1 MWGPGGSC
9 APRAMLVVAASPPFC
24 HRTRS
29 ARSTF
34 AAIRFAGLLLAF
46 GLFGACDRAQ
56 TQTQRDPQTKIWAE
70 FSGEKALAHVQA
82 MVDLG
87 PRPPGTEAIEKTR
100 TYLTKQLE
108 LFDWKVARQPFTQDT
123 PRGKIEFVNLI
134 ATFAGKDSAAS
145 FLICSH
151 YDTKIFDTARFV
163 GANDGGSSTGV
174 LLELARVLARRPD
187 LARKAE
193 LVFFDGEEAY
203 EVFSE
208 TDGLYGSRYFAK
220 QLAAHDRTK
229 QFRGGI
235 LLDMVGDRSLTIT
248 LPPDSPAEMARDI
261 FASAEALNL
270 RKHFTYFD
278 RDITDDHTPL
288 NAVGIPTIDLID
300 FDFTAWHTPDDTID
314 KLSAESLQTVGVVAS
329 YYLSEMALK

>member
-1 MWGPGGSC
+1 MLEWRQSRDYKY
-9 APRAMLVVAASPPFC
+9 RAGN
-24 HRTRS
+24 

-34 AAIRFAGLLLAF
+34 AAIRLCGLFLAF
-46 GLFGACDRAQ
+46 GCLVACDRGP
-56 TQTQRDPQTKIWAE
+56 TQPQSDLTKKIIWKE
-70 FSGEKALAHVQA
+70 FSGENALGHVQA
-82 MVDLG
+82 MVDFG
-87 PRPPGTEAIEKTR
+87 PRPPATPAIEKTR
-100 TYLTKQLE
+100 DYLAKQLE
-108 LFDWKVARQPFTQDT
+108 LFGWRVTRQTFTDTT

-134 ATFAGKDSAAS
+134 ATYGKDSASS
-145 FLICSH
+145 FLVCSH
-151 YDTKIFDTARFV
+151 YDTKTFDTARFV

-174 LLELARVLARRPD
+174 LLELARVLAQRPD

-193 LVFFDGEEAY
+193 LIFFDGEEAY
-203 EVFSE
+203 EAFSE

-220 QLAAHDRTK
+220 QLAAENKTK

-270 RKHFTYFD
+270 RKYFTYFD

-300 FDFTAWHTPDDTID
+300 FDFAAWHTPDDTID
-314 KLSAESLQTVGVVAS
+314 KLSAESLRTVGAVAS

>member
-1 MWGPGGSC
+1 MGGTALRC
-9 APRAMLVVAASPPFC
+9 
-24 HRTRS
+24 T
-29 ARSTF
+29 
-34 AAIRFAGLLLAF
+34 GLFLAF
-46 GLFGACDRAQ
+46 GLLGACDRARTKSVPDSQ
-56 TQTQRDPQTKIWAE
+56 AKIWEE

-100 TYLTKQLE
+100 MYLAKQLE
-108 LFDWKVARQPFTQDT
+108 LSGWKVTRQPFTDTT
-123 PRGKIEFVNLI
+123 PRGKVEFVNLV
-134 ATFAGKDSAAS
+134 ATFAAADRAPS
-145 FLICSH
+145 FLVCSH

-174 LLELARVLARRPD
+174 LLELARVLAQRPD
-187 LARKAE
+187 LARKVE

-203 EVFSE
+203 EAFSE

-220 QLAAHDRTK
+220 QLAAQDKTK
-229 QFRGGI
+229 QFRGG
-235 LLDMVGDRSLTIT
+235 LLFDMVGDRSLKIT

-261 FASAEALNL
+261 FASAEVLNL

-278 RDITDDHTPL
+278 SDIMDDHTPL

-300 FDFTAWHTPDDTID
+300 FDFAAWHTPEDTID
-314 KLSAESLQTVGVVAS
+314 KVSAESLRTVGAVAS
-329 YYLSEMALK
+329 YYLSEMALKE